1 MPGAG
6 PPGGGAE
13 GVIAM
18 RRIAVI
24 VALGA
29 LLGLFAGV
37 VTASPALARGPKWLF
52 APAAPFTLP
61 ASFCGFTIRVSFPVN
76 KGYSKILKTTDGSMT
91 TLITGASTVSN
102 TNLST
107 GKTITVN
114 LSGPEKVTAFP
125 DGSATLRA
133 KGRSAYALS
142 PTDARRFGVPPL
154 GVTAGAQTVSFAP
167 DGSVTSFSL
176 RHLLVDVCAALS

>member
-1 MPGAG
+1 
-6 PPGGGAE
+6 
-13 GVIAM
+13 
-18 RRIAVI
+18 

-29 LLGLFAGV
+29 LLGMVGPV
-37 VTASPALARGPKWLF
+37 VTAAPALAGRGPKWQF
-52 APAAPFTLP
+52 VPAAPFTLP
-61 ASFCGFTIRVSFPVN
+61 AGFCGFKVRVSFPVD
-76 KGYSKILKTTDGSMT
+76 KEYSKILQATNGSMT

-114 LSGPEKVTAFP
+114 ISGPGKLTTFA
-125 DGSATLRA
+125 DGSVTLRA

-142 PTDARRFGVPPL
+142 PADAQRFGVPPL
-154 GVTAGAQTVSFAP
+154 GVTAGAQTASFAP

-176 RHLLVDVCAALS
+176 HGHVLVDVCAALS